1 MPDTATKIKTDEHGN
16 VLLTK
21 ELVKELEPNTVYN
34 IERQGKAIWLEPEA
48 QPQKLHEI
56 IDPEKRLEAFR
67 EFVKSFAHK
76 TGVTWPE
83 NYDFRND
90 IYD

>member
-21 ELVKELEPNTVYN
+21 ELVKELEPNTVYK
-34 IERQGKAIWLEPEA
+34 IERQGKAIWLEPA
-48 QPQKLHEI
+48 SPKLHEI
-56 IDPEKRLEAFR
+56 KDPEERIKAFR
-67 EFVKSFAHK
+67 AFMEEFSKPNGGELPDWHIIRD
-76 TGVTWPE
+76 G
-83 NYDFRND
+83 